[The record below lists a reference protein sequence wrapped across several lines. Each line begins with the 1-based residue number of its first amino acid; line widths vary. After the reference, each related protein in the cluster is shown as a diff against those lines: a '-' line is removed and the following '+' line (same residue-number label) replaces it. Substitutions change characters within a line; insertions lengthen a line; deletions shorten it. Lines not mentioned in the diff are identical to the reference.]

1 MYSSHL
7 SGRRDMPL
15 AYLNAVCSGRVREEA
30 LSQLTAVQREQLAE
44 RLGVDTSFIG
54 QIEAVNINK
63 AISLDTLFR
72 ISKALEI
79 PPCKLL
85 DFD

>member
-44 RLGVDTSFIG
+44 RLGSGRIG
-54 QIEAVNINK
+54 DGAGCEYFTVFCRKGVNHERELTN
-63 AISLDTLFR
+63 L
-72 ISKALEI
+72 
-79 PPCKLL
+79 
-85 DFD
+85 